1 LWYDTKLL
9 WNEADVPVG
18 VFVPLILCNPL
29 ERKRFVMAKC
39 EKCGKST
46 QFGNNVPHSL
56 HKTKRR
62 WQSNVRKMTITENG
76 RSRKAYICTRCLR
89 TLTKTKGR

>member
-1 LWYDTKLL
+1 MKLL
-9 WNEADVPVG
+9 RDESDGPIG
-18 VFVPLILCNPL
+18 VVPLILCNPL

-39 EKCGKST
+39 EICGKSA

-62 WQSNVRKMTITENG
+62 WQPNIRKVTIDQNG
-76 RSRKAYICTRCLR
+76 RSRKAKVCTRCLR
-89 TLTKTKGR
+89 TMTKTAGR

>member
-1 LWYDTKLL
+1 MKLL
-9 WNEADVPVG
+9 RDKADVPIG
-18 VFVPLILCNPL
+18 VVLLILCNPL

-39 EKCGKST
+39 EICGKST

-62 WQSNVRKMTITENG
+62 WQPNIRKVTLDENG
-76 RSRKAYICTRCLR
+76 RSRKVKVCTRCLR
-89 TLTKTKGR
+89 TMTKSGKL

>member
-1 LWYDTKLL
+1 MQLL
-9 WNEADVPVG
+9 RDEFDVPIG
-18 VFVPLILCNPL
+18 VVPLILCNPL

-39 EKCGKST
+39 ELCGKSA

-62 WQSNVRKMTITENG
+62 WQPNVRQMTLTENG
-76 RSRKAYICTRCLR
+76 RKRKAHICTRCLR
-89 TLTKTKGR
+89 TMTKTTGH

>member
-1 LWYDTKLL
+1 MKLL
-9 WNEADVPVG
+9 RNEADILVG
-18 VFVPLILCNPL
+18 VVPLILCNPL

-62 WQSNVRKMTITENG
+62 WQPNVRKMTLTENG

-89 TLTKTKGR
+89 TMTKTKSR